1 MDGMD
6 LYRFFK
12 ANSYVDSDRMQR
24 DLCQV
29 FAKLMT
35 YNTLFLIVIILIEI
49 PNFDKSVLW
58 TGREN
63 GLRNRDRYATY
74 LLSMDSLG
82 KERLDVLPVCVPIIS
97 IKYKVIQPPFS
108 FRNNRDVAI
117 RWRRGQ
123 IYHTMLFFFL
133 KYHLIARNIL
143 YFIVFKLV

>member
-6 LYRFFK
+6 PYRFFK

-29 FAKLMT
+29 FVKLMT

-74 LLSMDSLG
+74 LLIMDSLG
-82 KERLDVLPVCVPIIS
+82 KERLDVLPVCVHIIS
-97 IKYKVIQPPFS
+97 IEYEVIQPPFS
-108 FRNNRDVAI
+108 FRNNRDVTI

-123 IYHTMLFFFL
+123 IYHTVWFFFL